1 MDFSRNLEELK
12 VQGAELADKV
22 KDLIHEGTVRRII
35 IKDAAGHTFMEI
47 PLTLAAIGVIAVPI
61 LTAIG
66 ALAAMAAD
74 FTVVI
79 ERTEPGAPAAD
90 PGPAPASPPPH

>member
-1 MDFSRNLEELK
+1 MDFSHNLEQLK

-22 KDLIHEGTVRRII
+22 KELIHEGTVRRII
-35 IKDAAGHTFMEI
+35 IKDASGHTFMEI

-74 FTVVI
+74 FTVLI
-79 ERTEPGAPAAD
+79 ERSEPPAAPADA
-90 PGPAPASPPPH
+90 GPAPGTPPAH